1 MFIEKW
7 GNGLLFLVGPSFRFF
22 LVATLRVDF
31 FFWVNFYLRIPIFCE
46 LGSYCALCLL
56 SREAC
61 SVCGASSKSMCKSS
75 MLDLKAST
83 VSFSAIVP
91 CSLQAMR
98 KPRVLSRN
106 PLCMNTMY
114 NPSLPTQHARVF
126 YEGKPSHRTYTKY
139 VNSMQFSKTLICYCF
154 RYC

>member
-1 MFIEKW
+1 MGQWFIVSRRP
-7 GNGLLFLVGPSFRFF
+7 LVPFF
-22 LVATLRVDF
+22 FGCNFADWHF
-31 FFWVNFYLRIPIFCE
+31 FFWGNFYLRIPIFCE

-139 VNSMQFSKTLICYCF
+139 VNSMQCSKTLICYCF